1 MQQSKITILSTRIID
16 HPLIREVASNNIIV
30 DSISFIKTEPISSIE
45 KQQEIEHLAT
55 MQVSVIFTSVNA
67 VEAVAGDL
75 EGYQP
80 GWQIFCIG
88 YATRDAVEKFFGK
101 KSIAETAP
109 NAEDLAKAIITKAEA
124 DEVIF
129 FCGDQRRDELPNILR
144 SADIEVNEIVVYQT
158 VAIPQKV
165 EKKYNGILFFSPSAV
180 RSFFQENKPGD
191 ETVLFA
197 IGDTT
202 ANELRQI
209 AGNKIIVS
217 SKPDTENLLNEMVT
231 YFQKNRIHH

>member
-16 HPLIREVASNNIIV
+16 HPLIREAASNNIIV

-55 MQVSVIFTSVNA
+55 MHVSVIFTSMNA

-101 KSIAETAP
+101 KSTA
-109 NAEDLAKAIITKAEA
+109 A
-124 DEVIF
+124 
-129 FCGDQRRDELPNILR
+129 
-144 SADIEVNEIVVYQT
+144 
-158 VAIPQKV
+158 
-165 EKKYNGILFFSPSAV
+165 
-180 RSFFQENKPGD
+180 
-191 ETVLFA
+191 
-197 IGDTT
+197 
-202 ANELRQI
+202 
-209 AGNKIIVS
+209 
-217 SKPDTENLLNEMVT
+217 
-231 YFQKNRIHH
+231 